1 MSSDYTTAIR
11 LSAADYEFHRREA
24 VRLRA
29 LAAAITTPA
38 VKARVLEQAQ
48 EHARLIGLAPYEE
61 PK

>member
-1 MSSDYTTAIR
+1 MSSDSTGAVR

-24 VRLRA
+24 IRLRA

-48 EHARLIGLAPYEE
+48 EHARRAGLMADEGAG
-61 PK
+61 